1 MNLTTLTSIL
11 FGNHPTRGTSLRSLK
26 KIMSRMRAV
35 IRGVKATRKLK
46 KSGYETW
53 ARYKHNRDPD
63 VNMYANHL
71 DDFYKGYPY
80 IYAIEDFNHYAY
92 DTLYDYGPGGTAY
105 GFNEMEAWCH
115 EKIRWNFRVD
125 IHRVWKDQWGKYSL
139 NDIGGGDIIFFA
151 FKREQDFTH
160 FLLRWA

>member
-1 MNLTTLTSIL
+1 
-11 FGNHPTRGTSLRSLK
+11 
-26 KIMSRMRAV
+26 MRAV

-63 VNMYANHL
+63 VNMYANQVEY
-71 DDFYKGYPY
+71 FYKGYPY
-80 IYAIEDFNHYAY
+80 VYAIEDFNHYAY
-92 DTLYDYGPGGTAY
+92 NTLYDYGPGGTVY